1 MSFVEL
7 ESVRRGR
14 GSVPRGAYNELVSVR
29 WVARKK
35 NGPQSPVRDS
45 LLVVLYHDAM
55 SVLKIGE
62 GNTLGFQ
69 LDHKTLDLRIYNKS
83 GMLTAKNGRS
93 VRIYNQQADGS
104 YARGVVEVSCFLINS
119 EDTCRRI
126 AAAIGDQTKYLPF
139 RTYASSREQIR
150 TAIDIR
156 LTDPGE

>member
-1 MSFVEL
+1 MPFVEL
-7 ESVRRGR
+7 ESVRGGR
-14 GSVPRGAYNELVSVR
+14 SSVPRGACNELVSVR
-29 WVARKK
+29 WQGRKK
-35 NGPQSPVRDS
+35 NGPDSPVRDS
-45 LLVVLYHDAM
+45 LVIGLYSDAM

-83 GMLTAKNGRS
+83 GMLTAKTGRAIR
-93 VRIYNQQADGS
+93 VYNQQADGS
-104 YARGVVEVSCFLINS
+104 YARGVVEVSSILINS

-126 AAAIGDQTKYLPF
+126 AAALGDQTKCLPF

-150 TAIDIR
+150 TAIDVR